1 MLRAKIDKMH
11 STRNSKCL
19 PGWDAN
25 AEIGPRVP
33 PRGTLEPINP
43 VSFAMPRVLVI
54 DDQSSVRTMIAM
66 VLRVHGFDIVE
77 AASGEAGLK
86 AFEESKF
93 DLAIVDV
100 FLQGAN
106 GLDVVRTMRQRIANF
121 PIIVMSGMTALDFVS
136 STPELPN
143 VICLQKPFRPGEL
156 KNAIEVTMVAARQAT
171 GEEQAY

>member
-1 MLRAKIDKMH
+1 MLAKVDEAPFFRCRLARTI
-11 STRNSKCL
+11 
-19 PGWDAN
+19 P
-25 AEIGPRVP
+25 IG
-33 PRGTLEPINP
+33 L
-43 VSFAMPRVLVI
+43 AMFRILVI
-54 DDQSSVRTMIAM
+54 DDQSHVRTMISM

-77 AASGEAGLK
+77 AGSGEAGLK

-100 FLQGAN
+100 FLQGTN

-143 VICLQKPFRPGEL
+143 IICLQKPFRPGEL
-156 KNAIEVTMVAARQAT
+156 KNAIEMATVAARQVA
-171 GEEQAY
+171 GEEQAF